1 MFIAKSKIKKKF
13 QNNKEAARKD
23 LNVDHFSINRVSVKN
38 NTYNVFQVY
47 FLYYKY
53 FFYINLILCVF
64 LLYIRPIED
73 FGGGGKNIFSIL
85 NRYMGLLIKIKLIL
99 MIKYGSNKKKKKKK
113 KLS

>member
-47 FLYYKY
+47 FLYYKS

-73 FGGGGKNIFSIL
+73 FGGGGGQKYFFNFEYIYGVIYKN
-85 NRYMGLLIKIKLIL
+85 
-99 MIKYGSNKKKKKKK
+99 
-113 KLS
+113 